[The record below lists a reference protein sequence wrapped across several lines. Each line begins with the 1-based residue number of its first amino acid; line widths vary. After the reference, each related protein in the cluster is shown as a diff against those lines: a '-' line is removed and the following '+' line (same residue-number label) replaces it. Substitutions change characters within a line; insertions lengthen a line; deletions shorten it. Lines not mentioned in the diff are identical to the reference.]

1 MPSTMVILCV
11 NLFSLY
17 SFTIR
22 LYYYFPFIENIVIRS
37 FLMIPQSICTIRIE
51 TQGDGLFS
59 MMVMVT
65 VSYTGRVRG
74 HRVAGTSECT

>member
-1 MPSTMVILCV
+1 MWTCLAFIASQLGYI
-11 NLFSLY
+11 
-17 SFTIR
+17 II
-22 LYYYFPFIENIVIRS
+22 FPFIENIVIRS